1 MKISRGLALTL
12 GALLLGGCGA
22 MGAHHGAGGPGHG
35 GPGHGGNR
43 ATATHGLT
51 ALQSPYTPAETMN
64 RLDAEVKK
72 RNLAVVARI
81 DHAAAAQRIGQT
93 LRPTE
98 LLIFG
103 NPQAGTPLM
112 LCAQLAG
119 IDLPMKALV
128 WADAAGQTWLGYN
141 DPLWLMHRHGQ
152 RDCPPAEQVG
162 KALAGIAAAV
172 VAK

>member
-1 MKISRGLALTL
+1 MGMQRRLTL
-12 GALLLGGCGA
+12 ILAAALLGGCGV
-22 MGAHHGAGGPGHG
+22 MGTQG
-35 GPGHGGNR
+35 GHGGNQ
-43 ATATHGLT
+43 ATATHGLI
-51 ALQSPYTPAETMN
+51 ALKSPYAPAETMN
-64 RLDAEVKK
+64 RLEAEVKK

-81 DHAAAAQRIGQT
+81 DHAAAAQRIGQV

-128 WADAAGQTWLGYN
+128 WVDGAGQSWLGYN
-141 DPLWLMHRHGQ
+141 DPKWMMHRHGGG
-152 RDCPPAEQVG
+152 DCPPAEQVG
-162 KALAGIAAAV
+162 KALAAIAAAT